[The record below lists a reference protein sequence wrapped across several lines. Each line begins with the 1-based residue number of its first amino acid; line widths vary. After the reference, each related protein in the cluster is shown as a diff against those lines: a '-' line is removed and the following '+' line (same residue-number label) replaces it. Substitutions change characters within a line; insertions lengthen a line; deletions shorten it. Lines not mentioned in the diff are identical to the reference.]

1 MDQRVTPPPHDEDGP
16 AGGPARDHRRRDHT
30 HDTPPASEL
39 LQNLLDAFPEESV
52 TVGDII
58 RRLEG
63 QAFGLLL
70 LLLALPNC
78 IPNIPGLSTIF
89 GVLMLAPAVQLIFGA
104 KDVWLPGR
112 IMRWSISRDALRMAI
127 KGALPVLRRI
137 ERYVAP
143 RWTFLVDAPFR
154 QFLGVQVLVLA
165 LVLILPIP
173 FGNWPPGMTVAAIAL
188 ALLQRDGRLAVLSVP
203 MAVVSIGIAW
213 AGAWAGLKVLQEFG
227 ELIQRAFGAM
237 F

>member
-1 MDQRVTPPPHDEDGP
+1 MDQSLIPPPKP
-16 AGGPARDHRRRDHT
+16 DHRHAN
-30 HDTPPASEL
+30 PPASEL
-39 LQNLLDAFPEESV
+39 LQDLLDAFPEESV
-52 TVGDII
+52 TVGEII

-70 LLLALPNC
+70 LLLAIPNC

-89 GVLMLAPAVQLIFGA
+89 GVMMLAPAVQLIFGA
-104 KDVWLPGR
+104 KDVWLPKR
-112 IMRWSISRDALRMAI
+112 LMTWKISRDALRMAI

-143 RWTFLVDAPFR
+143 RWTFLVDPPFR
-154 QFLGVQVLVLA
+154 QLLGVQVLVMA
-165 LVLILPIP
+165 LVLMLPIP

-188 ALLQRDGRLAVLSVP
+188 ALLQRDGRLALLSAP
-203 MAVVSIGIAW
+203 MGILSIAIAS

-227 ELIQRAFGAM
+227 ELVARGFTAIF
-237 F
+237 